1 MKKLYSLYDE
11 LPIPNLKKEIIDN
24 HSDEIEFIYE
34 LYNPMNL
41 EQKFDL
47 NLSSEN
53 YIEIKIHK
61 IFKKYKMDLI
71 LKTKKLGYNIFDLND
86 SFYNDICSIFSYNNS
101 DFSLS
106 ERKNLIDLSDE
117 ILCLNGYNYS
127 GYDIVTFRII
137 CLYKI
142 GSNINDTDKSNTKNN
157 DINEENNHLVTLLK
171 QNMDI
176 SKSSNI
182 KVVKCFRIIFRKNL
196 FSQNYG
202 FYIMIFLIIFN
213 VLIDINNNKE
223 LINKTKKENKETKFN
238 NSIPHKNIILNKT
251 QDIVPIKGAIRIKR
265 N

>member
-1 MKKLYSLYDE
+1 
-11 LPIPNLKKEIIDN
+11 
-24 HSDEIEFIYE
+24 
-34 LYNPMNL
+34 
-41 EQKFDL
+41 
-47 NLSSEN
+47 
-53 YIEIKIHK
+53 
-61 IFKKYKMDLI
+61 MDLI
-71 LKTKKLGYNIFDLND
+71 LETKKLGYNIFDLND

-117 ILCLNGYNYS
+117 VLCLNGCNYS

-137 CLYKI
+137 CLCKI

-157 DINEENNHLVTLLK
+157 GINEENNHLVTLLK

-202 FYIMIFLIIFN
+202 FYIMIFLIKFN
-213 VLIDINNNKE
+213 VLTLIFSPLSTIEKSINEYYNQI
-223 LINKTKKENKETKFN
+223 LINKTKKENKKTKFN

-251 QDIVPIKGAIRIKR
+251 QDIVQIKGAIRKKRKKKILKIKKQI
-265 N
+265 NQ

>member
-1 MKKLYSLYDE
+1 
-11 LPIPNLKKEIIDN
+11 
-24 HSDEIEFIYE
+24 
-34 LYNPMNL
+34 
-41 EQKFDL
+41 
-47 NLSSEN
+47 
-53 YIEIKIHK
+53 
-61 IFKKYKMDLI
+61 MDLI
-71 LKTKKLGYNIFDLND
+71 LETKKLGYNIFDLND

-117 ILCLNGYNYS
+117 VLCLNGCNYS

-137 CLYKI
+137 CLCKI

-157 DINEENNHLVTLLK
+157 DINKENNHLVTLLK

-202 FYIMIFLIIFN
+202 FYIMFFLIIFN
-213 VLIDINNNKE
+213 ILTLIFSPLSTIEKTINEYCNQILNKMKEIYSSDSNNNKE
-223 LINKTKKENKETKFN
+223 IINKTKKENKKTKIN
-238 NSIPHKNIILNKT
+238 NSNPHENIILNKT
-251 QDIVPIKGAIRIKR
+251 QNINPIKGSIRKKRKKKILKIKKQI
-265 N
+265 NQ

>member
-1 MKKLYSLYDE
+1 
-11 LPIPNLKKEIIDN
+11 
-24 HSDEIEFIYE
+24 
-34 LYNPMNL
+34 MNL
-41 EQKFDL
+41 EQKIDL

-53 YIEIKIHK
+53 YIEIRITET
-61 IFKKYKMDLI
+61 FKKYKMDLI
-71 LKTKKLGYNIFDLND
+71 LETKKLGYNIFDLND

-137 CLYKI
+137 CLCKI

-157 DINEENNHLVTLLK
+157 DINKENNHLVTLLK

-213 VLIDINNNKE
+213 VLTLIFSPLSTIEKIINEYCNQILNKMKEIYSMDSNNNNNNQE
-223 LINKTKKENKETKFN
+223 IINKTKRQNL
-238 NSIPHKNIILNKT
+238 IILFLM
-251 QDIVPIKGAIRIKR
+251 RI
-265 N
+265 